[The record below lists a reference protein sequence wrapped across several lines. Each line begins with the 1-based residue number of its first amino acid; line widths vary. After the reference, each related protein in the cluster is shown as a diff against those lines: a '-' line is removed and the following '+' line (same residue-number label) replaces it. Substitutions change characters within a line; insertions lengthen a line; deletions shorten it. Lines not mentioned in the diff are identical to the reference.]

1 MAIEKSITNSIIA
14 YIKQSGG
21 QAEKVKGDSSASGR
35 PDINAC
41 YNGRCLRIEVKT
53 PDHRN
58 ITSKKQDINL
68 KRWRYAGAV
77 CMAVYSK
84 KSFVYFLTCLSLG
97 ETGYISCTDDNNCMS
112 HCYIPKVDIKKNV
125 WRTIVR

>member
-1 MAIEKSITNSIIA
+1 MPIEKSITNSIIA
-14 YIKQSGG
+14 YIKQIGG
-21 QAEKVKGDSSASGR
+21 QAEKVKGDASASGR

-41 YNGRCLRIEVKT
+41 YQGRCFRIEVKT

-58 ITSKKQDINL
+58 RTSKKQDINL

-84 KSFVYFLTCLSLG
+84 KALVYFMTCASLN
-97 ETGYISCTDDNNCMS
+97 ESGYITHTDDNGCVS
-112 HCYIPKVDIKKNV
+112 YCYIPKITIR
-125 WRTIVR
+125 RTK

>member
-1 MAIEKSITNSIIA
+1 MPIEKSITSGIIA
-14 YIKQSGG
+14 YIKQIGG

-41 YNGRCLRIEVKT
+41 YTGRCLRIEVKT

-58 ITSKKQDINL
+58 TTSKKQDINL

-84 KSFVYFLTCLSLG
+84 NSVKYFITCLELG
-97 ETGYISCTDDNNCMS
+97 KTGYITYMEDNNCVS
-112 HCYIPKVDIKKNV
+112 SCYIPKL
-125 WRTIVR
+125 WRWYNER